1 MVGIVVI
8 NVCFRREGGTL
19 GTWYVVCLIS
29 LKSLV
34 QILRACDI
42 DYSQSREWMG
52 SSGMSRSLSGRSER
66 LESGTEDNRNL
77 SIIEFLGLVVAMSA
91 AKCD

>member
-8 NVCFRREGGTL
+8 NVPFRREGGIL

-42 DYSQSREWMG
+42 DYSQSREWG
-52 SSGMSRSLSGRSER
+52 LQGC
-66 LESGTEDNRNL
+66 
-77 SIIEFLGLVVAMSA
+77 LGHFQEGQ
-91 AKCD
+91 KG